1 MVCGKRIPGVLG
13 ALLDTQ
19 RDATA
24 LFINIEH
31 HHLNLIAELH
41 DFRGMDILVGP
52 IHLGDVHQTL
62 NTLFDFGKT
71 AIVGEVG
78 DLGDNRAT
86 LGVAA
91 GDLYPRVLAQLLEAQ
106 RYAVALAI
114 ELEDFDIHFLS
125 DFHDLARVLD
135 ALPGHI
141 GDVQQPVDTA
151 EVYKRAVIGKVLDH
165 ALHGLSLLQVLQQFL
180 ALGTVGRFHYRAA

>member
-78 DLGDNRAT
+78 DLGDNTAT

-165 ALHGLSLLQVLQQFL
+165 ALHGLSFLQVLQQFL
-180 ALGTVGRFHYRAA
+180 ALGTVRRFHYRAA